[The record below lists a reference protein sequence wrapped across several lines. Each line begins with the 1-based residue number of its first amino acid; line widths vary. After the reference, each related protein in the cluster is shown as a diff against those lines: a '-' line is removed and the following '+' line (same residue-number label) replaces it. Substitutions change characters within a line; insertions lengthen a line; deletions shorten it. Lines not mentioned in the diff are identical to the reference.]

1 MIRRPHR
8 STRTD
13 TLLPYTTLFRS
24 RAVVEARLARHD
36 TATGGRRFNAL
47 LATASIN
54 DAIEYYRLFAAA
66 QAEKR
71 QADPDYVP
79 LNIAAVFSPPADV
92 SADVKQLQE
101 DLPQEQ
107 ADNRKDTEGKKAA
120 LAALIADYNAP
131 FGTNHRTQAFDG

>member
-1 MIRRPHR
+1 ML
-8 STRTD
+8 S
-13 TLLPYTTLFRS
+13 
-24 RAVVEARLARHD
+24 VHD
-36 TATGGRRFNAL
+36 TATGGRRFNSL
-47 LATASIN
+47 RATASIN

-107 ADNRKDTEGKKAA
+107 ADNRKDPERSEERRVGKECVSTCRSRGSP
-120 LAALIADYNAP
+120 Y
-131 FGTNHRTQAFDG
+131 H